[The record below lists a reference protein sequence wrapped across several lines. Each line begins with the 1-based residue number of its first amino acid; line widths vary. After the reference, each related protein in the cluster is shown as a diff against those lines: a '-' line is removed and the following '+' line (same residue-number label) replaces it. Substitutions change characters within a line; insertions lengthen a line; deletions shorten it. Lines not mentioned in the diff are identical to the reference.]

1 MFKGELHYK
10 LYFGPK
16 CLVTLRNVFYPKDF
30 HQAGIQSF
38 PCVMAACTIFD
49 EDEVCI
55 PASAGGFKY
64 GLVVES
70 SEYIS
75 SDEEDDEY
83 ENKVQKGTVKV
94 AWHPSGDET
103 VVVENTVKTS

>member
-1 MFKGELHYK
+1 
-10 LYFGPK
+10 
-16 CLVTLRNVFYPKDF
+16 
-30 HQAGIQSF
+30 
-38 PCVMAACTIFD
+38 MAACSIFE

-55 PASAGGFKY
+55 PTSTGGFKY

-75 SDEEDDEY
+75 SDEDDDEF
-83 ENKVQKGTVKV
+83 ENRVQKGTVKI

-103 VVVENTVKTS
+103 VVAENKVNPRKNPFYFYFNTVVNLGTTTKLC

>member
-1 MFKGELHYK
+1 
-10 LYFGPK
+10 
-16 CLVTLRNVFYPKDF
+16 
-30 HQAGIQSF
+30 
-38 PCVMAACTIFD
+38 MAACCIFD

-55 PASAGGFKY
+55 PTSSGGFKY

-75 SDEEDDEY
+75 SDDEESEPPEDIV
-83 ENKVQKGTVKV
+83 KRGQVKV

-103 VVVENTVKTS
+103 VMDEDKVQFI

>member
-1 MFKGELHYK
+1 
-10 LYFGPK
+10 
-16 CLVTLRNVFYPKDF
+16 
-30 HQAGIQSF
+30 
-38 PCVMAACTIFD
+38 MAACSIFE

-55 PASAGGFKY
+55 PTSTGGFKY

-75 SDEEDDEY
+75 SDEDDDEF
-83 ENKVQKGTVKV
+83 ENRVQKGTVKI

-103 VVVENTVKTS
+103 VVAENKVNPDKEYPSKF